1 MARKKRSKSG
11 KPGKPRKKRDGRPR
25 GTYSKGNKNTNNK
38 SPQQNDDTF
47 EVQLKAMANGGAAI
61 GWHNKRTT
69 FVPYTI
75 PGETVRVRIVDKQRN
90 VDFAHGVELIEASAD
105 REFPQ
110 CPHFGQGKCW
120 GCQWQHMNYEA
131 QLLLKQDVL
140 ADQLYRM
147 GKFPDEVLER
157 AMNPVV
163 PSPQQWRYNYNMTLE
178 RSNTG
183 ELGIWRADGRT
194 IEPIE
199 TCHIMHP
206 DLQALYDM
214 LDVDFEDMER
224 MALWLGSDGETM
236 ILISMKNESPPQLLA
251 DFPTS
256 VNVVLPDN
264 EPVNLVGDT
273 LVNYEVGGRN
283 FRVTAGGTFRAN
295 IPQIDN
301 LIYEVLTML
310 DLSENDH
317 VLDLYAG
324 VGVFSAFIA
333 ARAGLVTLVE
343 SYPPMA
349 TDAEENLADF
359 DNIDIVEGAVEEVL
373 QSLIEANEIYEAAL
387 VDPPSSGLSRD
398 AMVSLLELNIPKIVY
413 VSSDPASFAR
423 DAQHL
428 VKNGYQL
435 VKVQPFDFAP
445 QTYYIETASLLV
457 KSKR

>member
-1 MARKKRSKSG
+1 MARKQRSNSS
-11 KPGKPRKKRDGRPR
+11 KPGKPRNKRDGRPR
-25 GTYSKGNKNTNNK
+25 GTRSKGGKNNNNP
-38 SPQQNDDTF
+38 PQNNGDTF
-47 EVQLKAMANGGAAI
+47 ELQLKAMANGGAAI

-69 FVPYTI
+69 FVPYAI
-75 PGETVRVRIVDKQRN
+75 PGETVRVRIVDKHRN
-90 VDFAHGVELIEASAD
+90 VDFAQGVELVEASAD
-105 REFPQ
+105 RVLPQ
-110 CPHFGQGKCW
+110 CPHFGIGKCW

-140 ADQLYRM
+140 ADQLYRL

-163 PSPQQWRYNYNMTLE
+163 PSPEQWRYNYSMTLE
-178 RSNTG
+178 RNSDG
-183 ELGIWRADGRT
+183 KLGFLRADGRT
-194 IEPIE
+194 VEPIE
-199 TCHIMHP
+199 ACYIMHA

-214 LDVDFEDMER
+214 LEIDFDDMER
-224 MALWLGSDGETM
+224 MTLWLGSDGETM
-236 ILISMKNESPPQLLA
+236 ILISMKSENPPELRA

-264 EPVNLVGDT
+264 EPANLFGDT

-310 DLSENDH
+310 NLSDNDH

-324 VGVFSAFIA
+324 VGVFSAFLA

-373 QSLIEANEIYEAAL
+373 GSLIEANEKYEAAL
-387 VDPPSSGLSRD
+387 LDPPSSGLSKD
-398 AMVSLLELNIPKIVY
+398 ALNLLLELDIPRLVY

-423 DAQHL
+423 DAQNL
-428 VKNGYQL
+428 VKNGYEL
-435 VKVQPFDFAP
+435 VKIQPFDFAP
-445 QTYYIETASLLV
+445 QTYYIETASLFI
-457 KSKR
+457 KR